1 MTTVG
6 FLYPGHFAEDDFPRM
21 EILLDAVR
29 LVVNRTEVD
38 DDAYRIDALIRT
50 GAPEHLAAGVEELQR
65 AGVEAVVWA
74 SGAGSF
80 LYGWEGAHEQTAA
93 LARAAGVPASS
104 TSFGFAHAVR
114 ELGADRVAVA
124 STYPERITALFA
136 EFLHAAGLGVAVT
149 RAAGLESAAE
159 AAAWDLDRVKELAV
173 AADRPEAD
181 VVLLPDTALHT
192 AGHEAELEE
201 APRQTGPHRQPGH
214 RPRGPPPGPPP
225 RVVPEPGQ
233 ALRRTGGAP
242 GPGRRLG
249 RGPGTRTQ
257 REAGP
262 ARRRTGIRRTGI
274 TGDNLLLGA

>member
-6 FLYPGHFAEDDFPRM
+6 FLYPGHFAEGDFPRM

-65 AGVEAVVWA
+65 SGVEAVVWA

-104 TSFGFAHAVR
+104 TSFGFVHAVR
-114 ELGADRVAVA
+114 ELGAGRVAVA

-136 EFLHAAGLGVAVT
+136 EFLHAAGLGVAAT
-149 RAAGLESAAE
+149 RTAGLESAAE

-181 VVLLPDTALHT
+181 AVLLPDTALHT

-201 APRQTGPHRQPGH
+201 LLGKPVLTGNQVTVREG
-214 RPRGPPPGPPP
+214 
-225 RVVPEPGQ
+225 
-233 ALRRTGGAP
+233 LRLA
-242 GPGRRLG
+242 GRRAWSPSLG
-249 RGPGTRTQ
+249 RLFAE
-257 REAGP
+257 REAPP
-262 ARRRTGIRRTGI
+262 APVAAWGEGRERAHSGRRALP
-274 TGDNLLLGA
+274 GDVRE

>member
-29 LVVNRTEVD
+29 LVVNRTDVD
-38 DDAYRIDALIRT
+38 EDAYQIDALIRT
-50 GAPEHLAAGVEELQR
+50 GSPEHLAAGVKELRR

-93 LARAAGVPASS
+93 LARAVGVPASS
-104 TSFGFAHAVR
+104 ASFGFAHAVR
-114 ELGADRVAVA
+114 ELGAGPVAVA
-124 STYPERITALFA
+124 STYPEGITALFA
-136 EFLHAAGLGVAVT
+136 DFLHAAGIDAAFT
-149 RAAGLESAAE
+149 RAASLGSAAE

-181 VVLLPDTALHT
+181 AVLLPDTALHT

-201 APRQTGPHRQPGH
+201 LLGKPVLTGNQVAVREG
-214 RPRGPPPGPPP
+214 
-225 RVVPEPGQ
+225 
-233 ALRRTGGAP
+233 LRLA
-242 GPGRRLG
+242 GRRAWSPRLG
-249 RGPGTRTQ
+249 RIFAAREAPPAPVASWGEGRERAHSGRRAGPGDV
-257 REAGP
+257 RE
-262 ARRRTGIRRTGI
+262 
-274 TGDNLLLGA
+274 

>member
-21 EILLDAVR
+21 EVLLDAVR
-29 LVVNRTEVD
+29 LVVNRTDVD

-50 GAPEHLAAGVEELQR
+50 GSPERLAAGVEELRR

-104 TSFGFAHAVR
+104 TSFGFAHVVR
-114 ELGADRVAVA
+114 ELGAGRVAVA
-124 STYPERITALFA
+124 STYPEGITALFA
-136 EFLHAAGLGVAVT
+136 DFLHAAGIDAAFT
-149 RAAGLESAAE
+149 RAAPLGSAAE

-181 VVLLPDTALHT
+181 AVLLPDTALHT

-201 APRQTGPHRQPGH
+201 LLGKPVLTGNQVAVREG
-214 RPRGPPPGPPP
+214 
-225 RVVPEPGQ
+225 
-233 ALRRTGGAP
+233 LRLA
-242 GPGRRLG
+242 GRRAWSPRLG
-249 RGPGTRTQ
+249 RIFAAREAPPAPVASWGEGRERAHSGRRAGPGDV
-257 REAGP
+257 RE
-262 ARRRTGIRRTGI
+262 
-274 TGDNLLLGA
+274 

>member
-29 LVVNRTEVD
+29 LVVNRTDVD
-38 DDAYRIDALIRT
+38 DDAYRIDALVRT
-50 GAPEHLAAGVEELQR
+50 GSPERLAAGVEELRR

-93 LARAAGVPASS
+93 LARGVGVPASS

-114 ELGADRVAVA
+114 ELGAGRVAVA
-124 STYPERITALFA
+124 STYPEGITALFA
-136 EFLHAAGLGVAVT
+136 DFLHAAGIDGAVT
-149 RAAGLESAAE
+149 HSAPLGSAAE

-181 VVLLPDTALHT
+181 AVLLPDTALHT

-201 APRQTGPHRQPGH
+201 LLGKPVLTGNQVAVREG
-214 RPRGPPPGPPP
+214 
-225 RVVPEPGQ
+225 
-233 ALRRTGGAP
+233 LRLA
-242 GPGRRLG
+242 GRRAWSPRLG
-249 RGPGTRTQ
+249 RIFAA
-257 REAGP
+257 REAPPAPVASWGEGRERAHSGRRAGP
-262 ARRRTGIRRTGI
+262 ADVRE
-274 TGDNLLLGA
+274 

>member
-38 DDAYRIDALIRT
+38 EDAYRIDALIRT
-50 GAPEHLAAGVEELQR
+50 GSPEHLAAGVEELRR

-104 TSFGFAHAVR
+104 TSFGFAHAIR

-124 STYPERITALFA
+124 STYPEGITALFA
-136 EFLHAAGLGVAVT
+136 DFLHAAGIDGAVT
-149 RAAGLESAAE
+149 THAAPLGSAAE
-159 AAAWDLDRVKELAV
+159 AAAWGLDQVKELAA

-181 VVLLPDTALHT
+181 AVLLPDTALHT

-201 APRQTGPHRQPGH
+201 LLGKPVLTGNQVAVREG
-214 RPRGPPPGPPP
+214 
-225 RVVPEPGQ
+225 
-233 ALRRTGGAP
+233 LRLA
-242 GPGRRLG
+242 GRRAWSPRLG
-249 RGPGTRTQ
+249 RIFAA
-257 REAGP
+257 REAPPAPVSVWGEGRERAHSGRRAGP
-262 ARRRTGIRRTGI
+262 RDVRE
-274 TGDNLLLGA
+274 